1 MSQTPPGGDAL
12 GPEPSERL
20 PMEPE
25 QAGVASGDVAVG
37 KPAADPEPTRSES
50 MIHQMLSSSWVVTLG
65 AILLAVVVG
74 GLLIIATDAEV
85 RTAAGY
91 IFARPGDFFAAAW
104 DAASSAYIA
113 LFQGAVF
120 DVHAPTFARQI
131 RPITET
137 LTIATPLILAG
148 LSVGLAFRAGLF
160 NIGGQG
166 QVILGAVLAAWIGFG
181 LQLPIV
187 VHVLLALVGGAV
199 GGALW
204 AAIAGVL
211 KARTGAHEVIVT
223 IMLNNIAGYLV
234 LWIVTTKIFAS
245 STPGVSKPVEATA
258 RLPKLLPDPFRL
270 HWGFIV
276 ALLLAAGVWWLMERS
291 TLGFRLRAVGANARA
306 ARTAGI
312 SVGVMTITAMAIAG
326 ALAGLA
332 GASQVLGTEG
342 MLTASVAGSIGF
354 DAITVALLGR
364 SRPLG
369 TVLAGILFGALAAGG
384 RLMQTRTGTPLD
396 LVLVLQSFIVLFIAA
411 PPLVRTILRLPAP
424 GERPRRTRRGSTPA
438 TQAGAAA

>member
-1 MSQTPPGGDAL
+1 MTGTTPPPQEGQQL
-12 GPEPSERL
+12 GPEPSTDTPL
-20 PMEPE
+20 
-25 QAGVASGDVAVG
+25 AGIV
-37 KPAADPEPTRSES
+37 PEPKPSRTES
-50 MIHQMLSSSWVVTLG
+50 YLRQVMSSSWVLTLG
-65 AILLAVVVG
+65 AILLAVLLGAV
-74 GLLIIATDAEV
+74 LIIATDPTV
-85 RTAAGY
+85 QRAAGY
-91 IFARPGDFFAAAW
+91 FFNRPSDFFAAAW
-104 DAASSAYIA
+104 NAASSAYIA

-120 DVHAPTFARQI
+120 DWQASTPARAI

-166 QVILGAVLAAWIGFG
+166 QVILGAVLAAWLGFG
-181 LQLPIV
+181 LNLPPV
-187 VHVLLALVGGAV
+187 VHLLLALVGGAI

-204 AAIAGVL
+204 AAIAGFL

-223 IMLNNIAGYLV
+223 IMLNNIAGFLV
-234 LWIVTTKIFAS
+234 LWIVTTKLFAGG
-245 STPGVSKPVEATA
+245 TPGVSKPVLGTS
-258 RLPKLLPDPFRL
+258 RLPQILPDPFRL
-270 HWGFIV
+270 HWGFV
-276 ALLLAAGVWWLMERS
+276 LALLAAVGVWWLMERS
-291 TLGFRLRAVGANARA
+291 VLGFRLRAVGSNSRA

-312 SVGVMTITAMAIAG
+312 KVSLMMVLAMALAG

-364 SRPLG
+364 SKPLG
-369 TVLAGILFGALAAGG
+369 TVLAGLLFGALAAGG

-424 GERPRRTRRGSTPA
+424 GEKKRDRPRRTRASKQTS
-438 TQAGAAA
+438 QAGAAA

>member
-1 MSQTPPGGDAL
+1 MSTTPIEPGGESL
-12 GPEPSERL
+12 GPEPSQDGSLGPIGKAEK
-20 PMEPE
+20 EPRP
-25 QAGVASGDVAVG
+25 SR
-37 KPAADPEPTRSES
+37 TES
-50 MIHQMLSSSWVVTLG
+50 YLHQVMSSSWLLTLG
-65 AILLAVVVG
+65 AVVLAVILG
-74 GLLIIATDAEV
+74 GLLVIVADSDV
-85 RTAAGY
+85 HNAAGY
-91 IFARPGDFFAAAW
+91 FFARPGDFFSAAW
-104 DAASSAYIA
+104 DAASSAYVA
-113 LFQGAVF
+113 LFQGAIF
-120 DVHAPTFARQI
+120 DVHAPTFVRQI

-148 LSVGLAFRAGLF
+148 LSIGLGFRAGLF

-166 QVILGAVLAAWIGFG
+166 QVILGAILAAWVGFG
-181 LQLPIV
+181 LNLPIV
-187 VHVLLALVGGAV
+187 LHVLIALLGGAI

-204 AAIAGVL
+204 ASIAGVL
-211 KARTGAHEVIVT
+211 KAKTGAHEVIVT
-223 IMLNNIAGYLV
+223 IMLNSIAAYLV

-245 STPGVSKPVEATA
+245 GTPGVSKPVDASA

-270 HWGFIV
+270 HWGFILALVLAV
-276 ALLLAAGVWWLMERS
+276 AVWWLMERS
-291 TLGFRLRAVGANARA
+291 SLGFKLRAVGANAKA

-312 SVGVMTITAMAIAG
+312 SVSAMTVLAMAIAG

-332 GASQVLGTEG
+332 GATQVLGTEG

-364 SRPLG
+364 SKPLG
-369 TVLAGILFGALAAGG
+369 TVLAGLLFGALAAGG

-424 GERPRRTRRGSTPA
+424 GVRRKKKNDGPTAETTS
-438 TQAGAAA
+438 QAGAAA